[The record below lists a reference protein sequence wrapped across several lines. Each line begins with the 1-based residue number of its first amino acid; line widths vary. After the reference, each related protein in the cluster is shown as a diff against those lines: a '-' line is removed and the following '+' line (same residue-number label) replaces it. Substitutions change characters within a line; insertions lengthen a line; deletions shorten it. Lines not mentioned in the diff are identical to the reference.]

1 MLNSSVKN
9 MHDNQVN
16 TTLKQLYVDPILTFN
31 DKAQILHYVLEDL
44 HSYIIS
50 NIKIF
55 ADENFHHIL
64 HDWLLEKTLIG
75 FENIHSFLLEEEIID
90 VINEAEKIYFLT
102 MVPRRSYRHLCKPM
116 TAVKINAREVQ
127 INILRNK
134 PQPEQRT
141 PEWYEFRNNLI
152 TASSAWK
159 TFGSQAVQNSL
170 IYEKCRPVI
179 HEKQMNCNTESPLH
193 WGQKYEPLSVML
205 YENKFKTKVED
216 FGCIRDDNFH
226 FIGASPDG
234 INVDKT
240 SHLYGRMLE
249 IKNIV
254 NRDITGIPKK
264 EYWIQMQ
271 LQMSVCKLN
280 ECDFLETRFNE
291 YENYNDFIEDSIE
304 STMLLTKKGKPK
316 GWFMCFSKNQQ
327 PFYVYPP
334 LNLEFDQLEQWEE
347 TQHQIQPYT
356 WIRNLYWCLDELSC
370 VLVCRNKPWFNYA
383 VQEIGSLWKIIE
395 YERIHGY
402 EHRAPTRKR
411 KTTEILKNDS
421 SPSKSESNSNYS
433 KLKNKCLIDIKV
445 TKLMN

>member
-1 MLNSSVKN
+1 MNDDEVSA
-9 MHDNQVN
+9 
-16 TTLKQLYVDPILTFN
+16 TLKKLYVDPVLTIN
-31 DKAQILHYVLEDL
+31 DKAQMLHYVLEDM
-44 HSYIIS
+44 HAYITS
-50 NIKIF
+50 NIALF
-55 ADENFHHIL
+55 AEENFHNIL
-64 HDWLLEKTLIG
+64 HGWLLEKTLIG

-102 MVPRRSYRHLCKPM
+102 MIPRRSYRHLCKP
-116 TAVKINAREVQ
+116 VNAAKMLRLELQ
-127 INILRNK
+127 INLLRNK

-159 TFGSQAVQNSL
+159 TFGSQALQNSL
-170 IYEKCRPVI
+170 IYEKCRSVV
-179 HEKQMNCNTESPLH
+179 HEKQMNCNTDSPLH

-205 YENKFKTKVED
+205 YEKKFKTKVED

-271 LQMSVCKLN
+271 LQMNVCKLN
-280 ECDFLETRFNE
+280 ECDFLETRFHE
-291 YENYNDFIEDSIE
+291 YESYNEFIEDSVG
-304 STMLLTKKGKPK
+304 STILLTKKGKPK
-316 GWFMCFSKNQQ
+316 GMFMCFSKNQQ

-334 LNLEFDQLEQWEE
+334 LNMQCDELEVWEE
-347 TQHQIQPYT
+347 TQHQTQPHT
-356 WIRNLYWCLDELSC
+356 WIRNIYWSLDELSC

-383 VQEIGSLWKIIE
+383 VQEIGNLWKIIE
-395 YERIHGY
+395 HERINGC
-402 EHRAPTRKR
+402 EHRAPNRKR
-411 KTTEILKNDS
+411 KTPEILNKTNS
-421 SPSKSESNSNYS
+421 NLNSNSNYS
-433 KLKNKCLIDIKV
+433 NLKNKCLIDIKV
-445 TKLMN
+445 TKLMI